1 MKRERQYSSASNRDR
16 WREEAAAIEGAP
28 QNHEER
34 SQGVATVDRSLER
47 ERDRD
52 SVRRAQEALGPLL
65 DALDDKRRHARRA
78 WTTRLHLTIE
88 QASGCDRGRIDATVP
103 TKDLSRSGFSFV
115 YRQYIPEGSI
125 ITMRVDCVPDAP
137 TLCGEV
143 RRCAHMGGMDHLIG
157 VEFTKVSR
165 S

>member
-1 MKRERQYSSASNRDR
+1 MKRQRQHSSASNRDR
-16 WREEAAAIEGAP
+16 WRDEAAAIEGSP
-28 QNHEER
+28 RFDEEG
-34 SQGVATVDRSLER
+34 SEGVATVDRSLER
-47 ERDRD
+47 DREG
-52 SVRRAQEALGPLL
+52 VRRAQEALGPLL
-65 DALDDKRRHARRA
+65 DTLDDKRRHTRRA
-78 WTTRLHLTIE
+78 WTARLHLTIE
-88 QASGCDRGRIDATVP
+88 QAPGCALGRMEAIVT

-157 VEFTKVSR
+157 VEFTKVSP